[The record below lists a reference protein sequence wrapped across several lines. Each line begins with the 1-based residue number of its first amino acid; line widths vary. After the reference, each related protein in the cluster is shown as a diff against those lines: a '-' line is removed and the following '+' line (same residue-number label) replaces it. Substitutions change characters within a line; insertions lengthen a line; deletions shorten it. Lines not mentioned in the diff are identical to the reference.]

1 MKSNVYEIFK
11 VLIMKGT
18 WKLKL
23 RMWMTSILMF
33 TIVYILVMIAGSYL
47 GVGSYMIWLV
57 ASLVIVF
64 LQYWFGPSLVKRSMN
79 VRPLSEAEAP
89 HIHQMVQEL
98 ADEAGIP
105 KPEVGLSEVDIPNAF
120 AYGRSKRSGH
130 IAITRPILGL
140 LDRDELRAVI
150 GHEMGHLKHND
161 MIVTTVVSV
170 IPMICYYIALAFMF
184 SGDRD
189 NGGTVLIGIL
199 GYVFY
204 LVGQLL
210 VLFISRIREYYADE
224 ASVEFGNRP
233 AALVSALYKLSYGA
247 ARCNEQT
254 IADLNTNRA
263 FFVNDINNAKHDV
276 NDFSQIDF
284 DGDGKIS
291 DDELRR
297 LANSDVKI
305 SRKNGVMELLS
316 THPDSLKRVKRLA
329 ELENEV

>member
-1 MKSNVYEIFK
+1 MR
-11 VLIMKGT
+11 GT
-18 WKLKL
+18 WRLRL
-23 RMWMTSILMF
+23 RMVLTSVLLF
-33 TIVYILVMIAGSYL
+33 TIVYILVSLVARYL
-47 GVGSYMIWLV
+47 GISSWSFYMWL
-57 ASLVIVF
+57 SLGIVF
-64 LQYWFGPSLVKRSMN
+64 LQYWYGPSLVKRSMN

-98 ADEAGIP
+98 ADAAGIP
-105 KPEVGLSEVDIPNAF
+105 KPEVGLSEVNIPNAF

-140 LDRDELRAVI
+140 LDRGELRAVL
-150 GHEMGHLKHND
+150 GHEMGHIQHND

-170 IPMICYYIALAFMF
+170 IPMICYYIALSFMF

-189 NGGTVLIGIL
+189 NGATIIIGIL
-199 GYVFY
+199 GYVAY

-247 ARCNEQT
+247 ARCSDQT
-254 IADLNTNRA
+254 ISDLNTNRA
-263 FFVNDINNAKHDV
+263 FFVNDINNAKHDI

-305 SRKNGVMELLS
+305 SRKNGVMEILS

-329 ELENEV
+329 ELEN

>member
-1 MKSNVYEIFK
+1 
-11 VLIMKGT
+11 MKGT

-23 RMWMTSILMF
+23 RMWITSILMF
-33 TIVYILVMIAGSYL
+33 TIVYILVMLAGSYL
-47 GVGSYMIWLV
+47 GVGSYMVWMG
-57 ASLVIVF
+57 ASLIIVF

-89 HIHQMVQEL
+89 QIHKMVAEL
-98 ADEAGIP
+98 AQEAGIP

-140 LDRDELRAVI
+140 LDQDELRAVI
-150 GHEMGHLKHND
+150 GHEMGHIKHND

-170 IPMICYYIALAFMF
+170 IPMICYYVALSFMF

-189 NGGTVLIGIL
+189 NGGTIIIGIL

-204 LVGQLL
+204 LIGQLL
-210 VLFISRIREYYADE
+210 VLFISRTREYYADE

-247 ARCNEQT
+247 ARANKET

-263 FFVNDINNAKHDV
+263 FFVNDINNAK
-276 NDFSQIDF
+276 NDIVDFRQIDF
-284 DGDGKIS
+284 DGDGRIS
-291 DDELRR
+291 DEELKR
-297 LANSDVKI
+297 LVNSDVKI
-305 SRKNGVMELLS
+305 SKKNGIMELLS
-316 THPDSLKRVKRLA
+316 THPDSLKRVKRLG
-329 ELENEV
+329 ELEY

>member
-1 MKSNVYEIFK
+1 
-11 VLIMKGT
+11 MKGT

-23 RMWMTSILMF
+23 RMIFTSVIMF
-33 TIVYILVMIAGSYL
+33 TMVYFMIMCVGWYL
-47 GVGSYMIWLV
+47 GVSSWMLYMV

-64 LQYWFGPSLVKRSMN
+64 LQYWFGPSLVKSSMK

-98 ADEAGIP
+98 ADAAGVP
-105 KPEVGLSEVDIPNAF
+105 KPEIGLSEVNIPNAF
-120 AYGRSKRSGH
+120 AYGRSRRSGH
-130 IAITRPILGL
+130 IAVTRPILGL
-140 LDRDELRAVI
+140 LDQDELRAVL
-150 GHEMGHLKHND
+150 GHEMGHIKHND
-161 MIVTTVVSV
+161 MIVTATVSV
-170 IPMICYYIALAFMF
+170 IPMICYYLALSFMF
-184 SGDRD
+184 SGDSR
-189 NGGTVLIGIL
+189 NGGGIIIGIL

-204 LVGQLL
+204 LIGQLL

-233 AALVSALYKLSYGA
+233 AALVSALYKLTYGA
-247 ARCNEQT
+247 ARCSEET
-254 IADLNTNRA
+254 IKDLNTNRA

-276 NDFSQIDF
+276 TDFKQIDF

-291 DDELRR
+291 DEELRR

-305 SRKNGVMELLS
+305 SKKSGIMELFS

-329 ELENEV
+329 ELEE